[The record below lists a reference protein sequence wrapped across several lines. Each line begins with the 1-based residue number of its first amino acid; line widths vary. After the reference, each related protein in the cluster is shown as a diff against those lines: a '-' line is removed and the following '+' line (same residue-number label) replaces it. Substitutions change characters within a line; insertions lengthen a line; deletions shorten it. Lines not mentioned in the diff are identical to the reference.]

1 MLCVALPYIEIDSL
15 CIVKHVSLEALPRF
29 FVRQSVQKP
38 FIESMFPRPLWMV
51 LVLLLVCQGFQWAA
65 KKFLQGKCWGLGSPF
80 GIAMVKVLMAKF
92 PDDLLILMLKK

>member
-38 FIESMFPRPLWMV
+38 FIESMFPRPKWI
-51 LVLLLVCQGFQWAA
+51 LVLLLLCQGFQWAA
-65 KKFLQGKCWGLGSPF
+65 KKFVQSKCLGLGSPF
-80 GIAMVKVLMAKF
+80 RIAMVKVLAKF
-92 PDDLLILMLKK
+92 PHDLLILVKE

>member
-1 MLCVALPYIEIDSL
+1 MCCSVPYIEIDSL

-29 FVRQSVQKP
+29 LCNAVQQKP

-92 PDDLLILMLKK
+92 PDDLLILRLKE

>member
-29 FVRQSVQKP
+29 LCNAVQQQKP
-38 FIESMFPRPLWMV
+38 FIESMFPRPKWI
-51 LVLLLVCQGFQWAA
+51 LVLLLCQGFQWAA

-80 GIAMVKVLMAKF
+80 GIAMVKEVLMAKF